1 MVKLACAEANY
12 NLKNLDQT
20 KFEAIEY
27 SCNQLIRGNFH
38 DQFPI
43 DMMQGGAGTST
54 NMNANEVLAN
64 VALEYMGHSKVNINT
79 CIQITTLIC
88 RSQQMTYTLLQ
99 FV

>member
-43 DMMQGGAGTST
+43 DMMQGG
-54 NMNANEVLAN
+54 LA
-64 VALEYMGHSKVNINT
+64 
-79 CIQITTLIC
+79 
-88 RSQQMTYTLLQ
+88 LQ
-99 FV
+99 PI